1 MGVNAAPDLGVKDE
15 AECVNDV
22 VAVTASAKDGVVR
35 VVRVIGEAE
44 KGVEELADG
53 GATTDFADER
63 VEHVRGEAE
72 ESAGKGLNV
81 VKIVAGG
88 GEGGVAGTG
97 SADDVEVDVDLG
109 GGGVGGQGVGGG
121 GDEALDDGVGG
132 AVPVGVGGAT
142 ECERVGGAGVV
153 RVDKEA
159 VD

>member
-81 VKIVAGG
+81 VKVVAGG

-97 SADDVEVDVDLG
+97 GADDVEVDVDLG
-109 GGGVGGQGVGGG
+109 GGASAGRVSVAEAMRRWMMAWAAPCLLALGARRSASESVGQGW
-121 GDEALDDGVGG
+121 
-132 AVPVGVGGAT
+132 
-142 ECERVGGAGVV
+142 
-153 RVDKEA
+153 
-159 VD
+159 